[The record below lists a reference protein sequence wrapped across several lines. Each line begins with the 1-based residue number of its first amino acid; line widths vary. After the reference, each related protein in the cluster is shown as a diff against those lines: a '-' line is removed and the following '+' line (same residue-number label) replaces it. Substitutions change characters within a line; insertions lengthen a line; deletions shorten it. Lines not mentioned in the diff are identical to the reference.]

1 MGDFGLALTRIQRWI
16 PSTVTALMAEGKRK
30 GVAVPLFCLGS
41 LRSKPETKI
50 QGQEAPTG
58 ACRYAGRQL
67 IKDARSS
74 QAPLW
79 GTVMG

>member
-1 MGDFGLALTRIQRWI
+1 MGGFGLALRRIRCWI
-16 PSTVTALMAEGKRK
+16 PSIVTASVAEGKRK

-41 LRSKPETKI
+41 LRSKPDTKI
-50 QGQEAPTG
+50 QGQEAPAG
-58 ACRYAGRQL
+58 ARQYAGRQL
-67 IKDARSS
+67 IKDARAS